1 MEELLLRDGEKIQI
15 AIFFM
20 LFFVGWNLENFISSG
35 LDYKKWK
42 HAFTNMPF
50 IFTSLPAELILSV
63 LFVKTIAWTQ
73 LHHFG
78 VIYLLPLDGHPVLL
92 FVVSFLLLDLGEY
105 IYHVVA
111 HKVRPLWSFHA
122 VHHSDK
128 VMDISTTLREHPGDN
143 LLRMLLTLLWVFL
156 SGSLFWV
163 LILRQIIQLF
173 FSLFSH
179 LNFRLPEKTDRI
191 VSLLFNTPNF
201 HHVHHHHKLPLTD
214 CNYGDVLTI
223 WDRIFGTYKRAEA
236 HEIVFGVDY
245 YPKKVETSDFKTL
258 FVLPFRKLKKKYF

>member
-1 MEELLLRDGEKIQI
+1 MFFSGYFNWVLSTGKYLCKPMEELLLRDGEKIQI

-63 LFVKTIAWTQ
+63 LFVKAIAWTQ

-78 VIYLLPLDGHPVLL
+78 IIYLFPLEGHPVLL

-143 LLRMLLTLLWVFL
+143 LKNAADIALGIL

-179 LNFRLPEKTDRI
+179 LNFRLPENRPYCKFA
-191 VSLLFNTPNF
+191 FNTPNF
-201 HHVHHHHKLPLTD
+201 HHVHHHHKLPLQIATMEM
-214 CNYGDVLTI
+214 
-223 WDRIFGTYKRAEA
+223 F
-236 HEIVFGVDY
+236 
-245 YPKKVETSDFKTL
+245 
-258 FVLPFRKLKKKYF
+258 